1 MRHAMRRRPDYRHAV
16 AAQAQDR
23 PQIYPTR
30 DVAVTYRVSGQG
42 QGAELTMQW
51 SAAQR
56 LMRMNMP
63 GGVGYMVADHQ
74 NQRGFMVMEAMRT
87 IMDVPMQQA
96 AGMQQAMEEANFTRG
111 GTEKIAGT
119 DCTVWRYQGRGQAG
133 EACITGDGVMLRA
146 QGARRASRAAWKP
159 CASPTARR
167 TRRSSSGRRDTR
179 PCRCH
184 RACPAWAAR
193 ARRRAEGLPT
203 AGMTRHIIAHEP
215 SPAAARP
222 AALLAGPALAQRAPR
237 RPPPPG

>member
-1 MRHAMRRRPDYRHAV
+1 MRHAIAAALIVALPL

-96 AGMQQAMEEANFTRG
+96 AGVQQAMQDANFSRG

-119 DCTVWRYQGRGQAG
+119 DCTVWRYQGQGQNG
-133 EACITGDGVMLRA
+133 EACITADGVMLRA
-146 QGARRASRAAWKP
+146 QGTAQGQQGRMEAVRVAYGAQDPAQFRRP
-159 CASPTARR
+159 
-167 TRRSSSGRRDTR
+167 
-179 PCRCH
+179 
-184 RACPAWAAR
+184 
-193 ARRRAEGLPT
+193 EGFQTMQMPQ
-203 AGMTRHIIAHEP
+203 GM
-215 SPAAARP
+215 PAAP
-222 AALLAGPALAQRAPR
+222 GPRQAAPR
-237 RPPPPG
+237 

>member
-1 MRHAMRRRPDYRHAV
+1 MRHAIAAALIIALPL

-96 AGMQQAMEEANFTRG
+96 ASVQQAMQDANFTRG
-111 GTEKIAGT
+111 ATEKIAGT
-119 DCTVWRYQGRGQAG
+119 DCTVWRYQGESQSG
-133 EACITGDGVMLRA
+133 EACITADGVMLRA
-146 QGARRASRAAWKP
+146 QGTAQGQQGRMEAVRVAYGAQDPAQFRRP
-159 CASPTARR
+159 
-167 TRRSSSGRRDTR
+167 
-179 PCRCH
+179 
-184 RACPAWAAR
+184 
-193 ARRRAEGLPT
+193 EGFQTMQMPQ
-203 AGMTRHIIAHEP
+203 GM
-215 SPAAARP
+215 PAAP
-222 AALLAGPALAQRAPR
+222 GPRQATPR
-237 RPPPPG
+237 

>member
-1 MRHAMRRRPDYRHAV
+1 MRHAIATALIVALPF

-51 SAAQR
+51 SAAQQ

-96 AGMQQAMEEANFTRG
+96 AGYQRDMENARFTRG

-119 DCTVWRYQGRGQAG
+119 DCTVWRYQGQAQTG
-133 EACITGDGVMLRA
+133 EACITADGVLLRA
-146 QGARRASRAAWKP
+146 QGSAQGQQ
-159 CASPTARR
+159 
-167 TRRSSSGRRDTR
+167 GRMEAVRIAYGAQDPSQFQR
-179 PCRCH
+179 PQGYQTMQV
-184 RACPAWAAR
+184 PQ
-193 ARRRAEGLPT
+193 
-203 AGMTRHIIAHEP
+203 GMP
-215 SPAAARP
+215 GMG
-222 AALLAGPALAQRAPR
+222 GPRQAPR
-237 RPPPPG
+237 

>member
-1 MRHAMRRRPDYRHAV
+1 MRHAIAAALFVALPL

-96 AGMQQAMEEANFTRG
+96 AGAQQAMENANFTRG

-119 DCTVWRYQGRGQAG
+119 DCTVWRYQGRDQTG
-133 EACITGDGVMLRA
+133 EACITADGVMLRA
-146 QGARRASRAAWKP
+146 QGAAQGQQ
-159 CASPTARR
+159 
-167 TRRSSSGRRDTR
+167 GRMEAVRVAYGTQDPAQFQR
-179 PCRCH
+179 PQGYQTMQV
-184 RACPAWAAR
+184 PQ
-193 ARRRAEGLPT
+193 
-203 AGMTRHIIAHEP
+203 GMR
-215 SPAAARP
+215 
-222 AALLAGPALAQRAPR
+222 QAPR
-237 RPPPPG
+237 

>member
-1 MRHAMRRRPDYRHAV
+1 MRTTIAAALIATLPL

-51 SAAQR
+51 LAAQR

-96 AGMQQAMEEANFTRG
+96 AGVQRDLQNANFTRG
-111 GTEKIAGT
+111 GTAKIAGT
-119 DCTVWRYQGRGQAG
+119 DCTIWRYQGQAQSG
-133 EACITGDGVMLRA
+133 EACITADGVMLRA
-146 QGARRASRAAWKP
+146 QGSAQGQQGQMEAVSVAYGAQD
-159 CASPTARR
+159 PTQFQ
-167 TRRSSSGRRDTR
+167 R
-179 PCRCH
+179 PQGYQTMQM
-184 RACPAWAAR
+184 PQ
-193 ARRRAEGLPT
+193 
-203 AGMTRHIIAHEP
+203 GMP
-215 SPAAARP
+215 Q
-222 AALLAGPALAQRAPR
+222 GMGAPR
-237 RPPPPG
+237 QAAPR

>member
-1 MRHAMRRRPDYRHAV
+1 MRTIAAAALIATLPL

-51 SAAQR
+51 LAAQR

-96 AGMQQAMEEANFTRG
+96 ASIQRDMQNANFTRG

-119 DCTVWRYQGRGQAG
+119 DCTVWRYQGQSQSG
-133 EACITGDGVMLRA
+133 EACITADGVMLRA
-146 QGARRASRAAWKP
+146 QGNSQGQQGQMEAVRLAYGAQDPAQFQ
-159 CASPTARR
+159 
-167 TRRSSSGRRDTR
+167 R
-179 PCRCH
+179 PQGYQTMQV
-184 RACPAWAAR
+184 PQ
-193 ARRRAEGLPT
+193 
-203 AGMTRHIIAHEP
+203 GMPQGMGVPRQA
-215 SPAAARP
+215 
-222 AALLAGPALAQRAPR
+222 APR
-237 RPPPPG
+237 